1 MALIIFGIIFAHI
14 MAFMCGAEVWI
25 TIKSFKNNRPI
36 SFAFNFSSALVMF
49 LITVTIVKTIFLLA

>member
-14 MAFMCGAEVWI
+14 IAFTCGVEVWNA
-25 TIKSFKNNRPI
+25 IKSFKDNRPI

-49 LITVTIVKTIFLLA
+49 LITVMIVKTMFLLY